1 MFGMRRRRGEV
12 RLETVIWLLILVAVG
27 MICWKAVPVK
37 IRASQFYDH
46 IEEQAKFA
54 ANNSPEALKKEIL
67 RKAAELQIPVTD
79 KSVKVTREG
88 DNIRLKADY
97 SIPLEFP
104 FYTYVWEFHHEVVRP
119 VFSI

>member
-1 MFGMRRRRGEV
+1 MFGMRRERGEV

-88 DNIRLKADY
+88 DNIRLKASVEYYQFTDFANEVA
-97 SIPLEFP
+97 LHLGVATP
-104 FYTYVWEFHHEVVRP
+104 F
-119 VFSI
+119 